1 MSTKEQTSC
10 ITTYRKVSLE
20 KNKLFLDSVSRADTI
35 YLSKK
40 HFKSKLPKTMGCQN
54 VEIVYVDITIN
65 H

>member
-10 ITTYRKVSLE
+10 ITTYRKVPLE

-40 HFKSKLPKTMGCQN
+40 HFKSKLPKTMGC
-54 VEIVYVDITIN
+54 
-65 H
+65 